1 MAEIGAT
8 FPTEA
13 EWLED
18 YESAVWCTAV
28 AAGMNSCGDEASV
41 PRTVSNGWKVRA
53 DVTDVTAAAVVLE
66 VSDLGSAEAAE
77 KFAQEVKASEARFD
91 GDFDIPMNA
100 EENKAGLRGTGT
112 LVDFDRAGWSGY
124 RMTQTSETTAWEGA
138 VQDAATSTTAIVM
151 TNGPLDFTLRVY
163 AASVEPGVA
172 DAEVQGWLDRVFGPE
187 TSD

>member
-1 MAEIGAT
+1 MTRNTTTSTGEFARGKAVGLLAVALLLSGCAAGSVNSASTSGTPTPTPTPTVEPAELMAEIGAT

-28 AAGMNSCGDEASV
+28 TAGLNSCGDEASV

-112 LVDFDRAGWSGY
+112 WSILNEPAG
-124 RMTQTSETTAWEGA
+124 
-138 VQDAATSTTAIVM
+138 
-151 TNGPLDFTLRVY
+151 
-163 AASVEPGVA
+163 PGI
-172 DAEVQGWLDRVFGPE
+172 G
-187 TSD
+187 